1 MKKKMS
7 KKQEDQ
13 VVTMGLLLEFT
24 EDILIPRL
32 SEVVDEKM
40 DKRFDAFEVKMDKKF
55 DEFDIKIDGKLKKM
69 KAEIEHSLKAYVDRK
84 STETIEE
91 IFRRLEKK
99 YGNDHAFREKV
110 VEVLKKNKIGTE
122 NDFAYFEGILAGG

>member
-32 SEVVDEKM
+32 SDVMDEKIKASE
-40 DKRFDAFEVKMDKKF
+40 DRIDKK
-55 DEFDIKIDGKLKKM
+55 LKTM
-69 KAEIEHSLKAYVDRK
+69 KADIEHTIKAYMDRK

-91 IFRRLEKK
+91 VFRRLEKK
-99 YGNDHAFREKV
+99 YGQEKAFREKV
-110 VEVLKKNKIGTE
+110 VEVLKKNKIGTKE
-122 NDFAYFEGILAGG
+122 DFAYFEGILAAA